1 MAHNVS
7 GIIQSATTGLSN
19 MASNM
24 TLNLADLIGLDTQ
37 AIRSNFAGSTNI
49 DLQEIIQLLSVNNQL
64 LTEIRDKETDVYF
77 DKNKVTREVMKTARD
92 RGY

>member
-1 MAHNVS
+1 M
-7 GIIQSATTGLSN
+7 
-19 MASNM
+19 
-24 TLNLADLIGLDTQ
+24 IGLDTQ
-37 AIRSNFAGSTNI
+37 AIRSNIAGSTNI